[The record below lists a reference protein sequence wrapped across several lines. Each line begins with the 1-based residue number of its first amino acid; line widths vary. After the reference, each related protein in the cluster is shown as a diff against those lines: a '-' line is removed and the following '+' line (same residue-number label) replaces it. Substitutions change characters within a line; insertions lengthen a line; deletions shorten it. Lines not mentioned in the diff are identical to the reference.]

1 MNLYS
6 NKVTITDKREL
17 KPFMRSSNIHVAGS
31 VEPRVIYTNVPKK
44 DLDEFI
50 SENVGTRP
58 NLILLGLAIAM
69 AQEVKTVPDL
79 RIADD
84 DTVSIEKTSEADL
97 LMIDKGRNIIIVGVE
112 GKLYTNNVAAA
123 KKCVEDDVENGE
135 FTACLLKA
143 LIDMEGLIECE
154 MKVE

>member
-1 MNLYS
+1 MF
-6 NKVTITDKREL
+6 R
-17 KPFMRSSNIHVAGS
+17 
-31 VEPRVIYTNVPKK
+31 KK

-58 NLILLGLAIAM
+58 NFILLGLAIAM

-97 LMIDKGRNIIIVGVE
+97 LMINKGRNIIIVGVE

-123 KKCVEDDVENGE
+123 KKMCRR
-135 FTACLLKA
+135 
-143 LIDMEGLIECE
+143 
-154 MKVE
+154 